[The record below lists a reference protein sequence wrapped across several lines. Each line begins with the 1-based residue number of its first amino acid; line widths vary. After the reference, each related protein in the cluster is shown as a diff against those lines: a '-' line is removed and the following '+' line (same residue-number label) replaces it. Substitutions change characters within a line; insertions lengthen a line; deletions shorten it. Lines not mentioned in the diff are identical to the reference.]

1 MFGAWCSRS
10 PCPPPTHAHSHAR
23 TQSGHAGA
31 LNIDAQAQD
40 GEFLVEAISFYSD
53 AQLASSL
60 TVEADW
66 ARRGLYVGPQF
77 ETLDEKVQE
86 NFYRF
91 LEERAIDAD
100 LALFIPELAEYK
112 EQREYCNWL
121 ENVKTFVDA

>member
-1 MFGAWCSRS
+1 LLFTEQ
-10 PCPPPTHAHSHAR
+10 PNK
-23 TQSGHAGA
+23 GA

-53 AQLASSL
+53 AKLASDL

-86 NFYRF
+86 QFYTY
-91 LEERAIDAD
+91 LEERGISTE
-100 LALFIPELAEYK
+100 LALFIPELAEWK
-112 EQREYCNWL
+112 EQREYCKWL
-121 ENVKTFVDA
+121 ENVKAFVDA